1 MRLIQNSVCKC
12 LPRVSLA
19 SVVTVIV
26 VIFVIIMFED
36 SRSFKR

>member
-1 MRLIQNSVCKC
+1 MRLIQNRQEMC

-26 VIFVIIMFED
+26 VIFIIIMFED
-36 SRSFKR
+36 SGSFK